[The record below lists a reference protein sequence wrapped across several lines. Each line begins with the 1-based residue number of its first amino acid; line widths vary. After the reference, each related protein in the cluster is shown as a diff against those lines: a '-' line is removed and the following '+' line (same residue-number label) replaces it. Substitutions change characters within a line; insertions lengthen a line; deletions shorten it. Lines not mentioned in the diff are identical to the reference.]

1 MIRAVRPLLGGACL
15 LLAAACGVIPKA
27 PPGPSPELAGELVR
41 LLARLAAEEQRLV
54 SVRGLANVLY
64 RGSAGSGSVIQAIV
78 IAPPDRARLETL
90 TPVGTTA
97 LVVTIHGDD
106 LRVHSLLRHEYGV
119 GRATKETLARV
130 AKVPLPPGPLLRLL
144 AGLPPLALSPE
155 DPRVRVSVE
164 PAAIRV
170 DSVDGVYWQ
179 HLWMASDSSG
189 VDHGELG
196 EAAGPLLRFQF
207 SDRQPVDSATFP
219 FEIRL
224 EGIATET
231 ALIIRYQT
239 LRLNLPVEADLF
251 ELPRPT
257 DGKTRMLD
265 LGGGSLP

>member
-1 MIRAVRPLLGGACL
+1 MIRAVRPLAAGASL
-15 LLAAACGVIPKA
+15 LLAAACGVIPKTPA
-27 PPGPSPELAGELVR
+27 GLPPELGGGPAP
-41 LLARLAAEEQRLV
+41 LLARLAAEEKHLV

-78 IAPPDRARLETL
+78 IAPPDRARLESL
-90 TPVGTTA
+90 TPFGTTA
-97 LVVTIHGDD
+97 LVLTIHGDD

-119 GRATKETLARV
+119 GRANRETLARV
-130 AKVPLPPGPLLRLL
+130 AKVSLPPGPLLRLL

-155 DPRVRVSVE
+155 DPRVKSSVD
-164 PAAIRV
+164 AGAIRV

-179 HLWMASDSSG
+179 HLWMAADGSG

-196 EAAGPLLRFQF
+196 EAAGPILRFQF
-207 SDRQPVDSATFP
+207 GDRQPVDSATFP

-239 LRLNLPVEADLF
+239 IRLNLPVEADLF
-251 ELPRPT
+251 ELPPPT
-257 DGKTRMLD
+257 DAKTRMLD
-265 LGGGSLP
+265 LGSGSLP